1 MSRRRHRRTH
11 RRFLSLE
18 TLEGRRLL
26 VNGIGEPVSL
36 PQNPGNPEDT
46 NYDGEIT
53 PGDVLRVINELNNP
67 NSTGSPT
74 SFSTDVDGDGT
85 VTPRDALL
93 IINRI
98 NSRSDTSS
106 VAPQQ
111 RAIGLRRALDAGIL
125 PPKMSLPE
133 AQELLE
139 TLENGGHYEAGER
152 YRNGQMLNI
161 KDQPKDSS
169 GAVSGVAPIDNN
181 AVPQPVDSASENL
194 DTAMIDPEPAEENDP
209 FALLDSIDETFADP
223 LHEPVTPSAF
233 VDASGGDETEAVA
246 RLATQLSEQLT
257 ERLAADTAAQIA
269 EAIAAA
275 SHTVE
280 SAAHDIVD
288 DVATVRTTL
297 GDAPSQIAQLFASVD
312 IGGIVEQIR
321 VDLGTLAEA
330 AISNDLPDSP
340 DRAWIFARFVSR
352 DYLHGLGENSP

>member
-1 MSRRRHRRTH
+1 MSRRHHRRTH

-26 VNGIGEPVSL
+26 VNGIGEPASL
-36 PQNPGNPEDT
+36 PQNPANPEDT
-46 NYDGEIT
+46 NYDGQIT
-53 PGDVLRVINELNNP
+53 PGDALRVINELNNP
-67 NSTGSPT
+67 NPTGSPT

-106 VAPQQ
+106 VPPQE

-161 KDQPKDSS
+161 NDPPKDSS
-169 GAVSGVAPIDNN
+169 GAVSGMAPIDAN
-181 AVPQPVDSASENL
+181 AAQQPVALESE
-194 DTAMIDPEPAEENDP
+194 TIEPETIEREPAAENDP
-209 FALLDSIDETFADP
+209 FALLDSAEETFADP
-223 LHEPVTPSAF
+223 LHDPSIAEAF
-233 VDASGGDETEAVA
+233 AAASSEHTEVVD
-246 RLATQLSEQLT
+246 RLATQLSDQLT
-257 ERLAADTAAQIA
+257 ERLAADTAAQMV
-269 EAIAAA
+269 EAVAAA
-275 SHTVE
+275 SHSVE
-280 SAAHDIVD
+280 SAAHDILD
-288 DVATVRTTL
+288 DVAAVRATL
-297 GDAPSQIAQLFASVD
+297 GDAQSQVAQLFANSD

-330 AISNDLPDSP
+330 AISDDLSDSP
-340 DRAWIFARFVSR
+340 DRAWIFARFVSH
-352 DYLHGLGENSP
+352 DDLHGLGENSP